1 MTFYKVHDGIG
12 NGPVIRIA
20 EKTKGYFRVRGYNLH
35 YGKAFFY
42 KGIKAAIEKNRP
54 CAVLLSAGIAQWH
67 WVIAVGYREYVN
79 GEKYIQIING
89 WRNSSNQFIKVGSRA
104 NVIIKDSNGYEKNG
118 NDPIGTGYN
127 IEISNGR
134 AKQSYTYVMYGDLN
148 GDGEINS
155 ADLLKMRQ
163 YLLGNNNLSGAFL
176 ISAYLNGDNEINS
189 ADLLRIRQHL
199 LGSAPIGQ

>member
-35 YGKAFFY
+35 YRKAFFY

-104 NVIIKDSNGYEKNG
+104 KIV
-118 NDPIGTGYN
+118 
-127 IEISNGR
+127 
-134 AKQSYTYVMYGDLN
+134 
-148 GDGEINS
+148 S
-155 ADLLKMRQ
+155 ATQ
-163 YLLGNNNLSGAFL
+163 YWV
-176 ISAYLNGDNEINS
+176 E
-189 ADLLRIRQHL
+189 
-199 LGSAPIGQ
+199 